1 MVNHNSPQPYYSLS
15 LIQALVEAGHYVVV
29 NPRANNRLQDL
40 GWNNSKLKSFI
51 SALNASH
58 FVNRYPQCEFGK
70 NRIDCDGYKMRFAEE
85 YEIEDAQNGIEI
97 FIKLADKNH
106 CKTLIISFHLDGSPG

>member
-1 MVNHNSPQPYYSLS
+1 MVNHISPQPFYSLS

-29 NPRANNRLQDL
+29 NPRANGRLQDL
-40 GWNNSKLKSFI
+40 GWDTSKLKSFI
-51 SALNASH
+51 NALNESH
-58 FVNRYPQCEFGK
+58 FVNRYPQCAFG
-70 NRIDCDGYKMRFAEE
+70 NQRIDCDGYKMRFDEE
-85 YEIEDAQNGIEI
+85 DAIEDAQNGIEI